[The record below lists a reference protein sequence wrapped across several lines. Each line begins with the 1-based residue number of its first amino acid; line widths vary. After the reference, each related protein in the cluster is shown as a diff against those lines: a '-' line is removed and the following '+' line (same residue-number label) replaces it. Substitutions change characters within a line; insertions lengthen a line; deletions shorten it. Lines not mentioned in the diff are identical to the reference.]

1 MVRREGVVERH
12 YIPSWVKG
20 EMFGDIVENDPIKVS
35 GEVGAFTFLH
45 THVKDGVVTD
55 IIAHGGTNGH
65 ETVRAFRPERVSKVV
80 AKRSRRKATADVDE
94 G

>member
-20 EMFGDIVENDPIKVS
+20 EAFGEIVENDPIKVA
-35 GEVGAFTFLH
+35 GEVGSFTFLY

-65 ETVRAFRPERVSKVV
+65 ETMRAFRPERVTKIV
-80 AKRSRRKATADVDE
+80 AKRSRRKATAGVNE